1 MGHSRPRT
9 CVAIQSLTPAPCLAL
24 LVRSHRQSKF
34 EHQLVPQALVDEAD
48 EQARAILEAAEMED

>member
-1 MGHSRPRT
+1 MLVCH
-9 CVAIQSLTPAPCLAL
+9 QSLNLALCLAL
-24 LVRSHRQSKF
+24 LVRLLRQSNF